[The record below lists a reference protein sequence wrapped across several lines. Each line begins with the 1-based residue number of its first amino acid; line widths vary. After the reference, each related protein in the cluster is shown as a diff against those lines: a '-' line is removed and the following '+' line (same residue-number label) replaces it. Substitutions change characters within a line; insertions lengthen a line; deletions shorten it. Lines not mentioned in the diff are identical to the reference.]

1 MQLFQINNKDKSKH
15 SKNSKYKQIFMKE
28 CLKRLNVKAALNA
41 CVKKAVSIR
50 QEAAWQLHS
59 RMRQACSS
67 RLHARNCFQKWLSP
81 EFRTTSSDFTD
92 AGRVLLKLVGE
103 FLNANRS

>member
-1 MQLFQINNKDKSKH
+1 MLEPAIVINSIKKIIKLQLFQIDNKDKSKH

-28 CLKRLNVKAALNA
+28 CLRRLNVKAALNA
-41 CVKKAVSIR
+41 CAKKAVSIR

-67 RLHARNCFQKWLSP
+67 RLHARNCFHGPPYHAINQSINL
-81 EFRTTSSDFTD
+81 
-92 AGRVLLKLVGE
+92 
-103 FLNANRS
+103 